1 MITTIPA
8 VKISGINYP
17 VYGIDFQN
25 GGDEP
30 STLTVNYVNKD
41 GSYNPP
47 ALQTKT
53 PTKITIGSFF
63 SFEGFPVTTS
73 LDERPN
79 GGKILKVT
87 YKDTSIILDNYFI
100 GLRSKFGEGFGAKVS
115 GSFDNIILLGRQVD
129 PCTDIQPE
137 DQYDPASP
145 CQDRNN
151 SYQKKFIDCERIKDL
166 QLLDIV
172 YSFDDFLDAISSSKT
187 AFVKLNNRPKTLNSI
202 YYARYTGT
210 VREVLRLWCNDYGFT
225 FFWDAGGIT
234 FVDLRSGIKIND
246 ANVYSNCALLSRLTE
261 NSIEDT
267 VNRGL
272 ITYFGK
278 EGGYTDYTC
287 GHSARRLMLRP
298 LTLEDIFIGKSSV
311 STGPVGSSSSA
322 GSTSLDATIKKYYG
336 SSGES
341 NSAVISRLEGVITL
355 GLYAE
360 RLRDLY
366 IWFYKE
372 GIRTAAD
379 ADGKKGKTIGLMGNM
394 KIIEVF
400 HADSRDSKNQE
411 IYNKLLSKSNN
422 KDIIKRLK
430 DKKVYF
436 VQVQRNPILYKSF
449 RDFENGMASEF
460 MGKYW
465 LRYYTDSPNSKPS
478 ISAPDGNAQ
487 YFKDGQE
494 FNFPFL
500 QLLPSSVDKL
510 KTIFDD
516 LVKSGGQNSPD
527 KTYANDSFILLDRP
541 PAWYPLQ
548 NSPNTSDILKSINDI
563 EFTAIGEDNVSKVL
577 TGDDTF
583 YMISEAPKS
592 KDFDIEPPVLS
603 TNPLDEENVDIRTVA
618 SGYSTS
624 FGLRSAR
631 CKKYKIK
638 TKAGDLDIFTPS
650 QSYGSGTGNGGY
662 VVIIDSSQNKGNSRV
677 MREKFEKIL
686 GNVVK
691 KENYIALDVLFRDV
705 TQDIFKILKYHT
717 DDNSKYKP
725 GTVEYREDVVDKLLE
740 DFAKGLAPIQEI
752 PSHKITYEIAGFPSI
767 KKSLSDGLESFTL
780 RYGGSDG
787 VKTSVSFSNIPK
799 RKISDSIIIRE
810 IEKNNSVM
818 GILNK
823 QNLLN
828 QTTAPLRSTDVG
840 VGEIID

>member
-8 VKISGINYP
+8 IKISGINYP
-17 VYGIDFQN
+17 VYGVDFQN
-25 GGDEP
+25 GGDQA

-73 LDERPN
+73 LEERPN

-100 GLRSKFGEGFGAKVS
+100 GLKSKFGEGFNAKVS

-137 DQYDPASP
+137 DQYDPLSP
-145 CQDRNN
+145 CQDKNN
-151 SYQKKFIDCERIKDL
+151 DYQKKIIDCERIKDL
-166 QLLDIV
+166 QLLDVV
-172 YSFDDFLDAISSSKT
+172 YSFDEFLDAISSAKT
-187 AFVKLNNRPKTLNSI
+187 AFVKLNNRPKTLNSV

-210 VREVLRLWCNDYGFT
+210 VREVLRSWCNDYGFT

-234 FVDLRSGIKIND
+234 FVDLRSGININD
-246 ANVYSNCALLSRLTE
+246 TGVYSDCTLLGKSTE
-261 NSIEDT
+261 NSIENT
-267 VNRGL
+267 INRGL

-278 EGGYTDYTC
+278 EGGYTDYDC
-287 GHSARRLMLRP
+287 GHPSPRRLTLRP
-298 LTLEDIFIGKSSV
+298 LTLEDIFIGKSSE
-311 STGPVGSSSSA
+311 SGPVGSSSKS
-322 GSTSLDATIKKYYG
+322 SSSSLDTTIKKYYG
-336 SSGES
+336 SDDES
-341 NSAVISRLEGVITL
+341 NSAVIRRLEGVITL
-355 GLYAE
+355 GVYSE

-372 GIRTAAD
+372 GIKTAAD
-379 ADGKKGKTIGLMGNM
+379 ADSKKGETIGLLGNM
-394 KIIEVF
+394 KIVEVF
-400 HADSRDSKNQE
+400 HANSSDSKNKE
-411 IYNKLLSKSNN
+411 IYNKLLTKSS
-422 KDIIKRLK
+422 DEDVIKKLK
-430 DKKVYF
+430 EKKVYF
-436 VQVQRNPILYKSF
+436 IQVKRNPVLYKKF

-465 LRYYTDSPNSKPS
+465 LRYYTDVPDSKPS
-478 ISAPDGNAQ
+478 ISAPDGSAQ

-500 QLLPSSVDKL
+500 PLLPNTVDKL
-510 KTIFDD
+510 ETIFDT
-516 LVKSGGQNSPD
+516 LLRGGGESNPN

-548 NSPNTSDILKSINDI
+548 NSLTIEKPLEYINDI
-563 EFTAIGEDNVSKVL
+563 EFTSIGEDNVSKIL
-577 TGDDTF
+577 KGDDTF
-583 YMISEAPKS
+583 YMVSEAPDKD
-592 KDFDIEPPVLS
+592 DFDIETPVLA
-603 TNPLDEENVDIRTVA
+603 TNPLDEKNVDIRTVA
-618 SGYSTS
+618 DGYSTS
-624 FGLRSAR
+624 FGLRNAKCR
-631 CKKYKIK
+631 KYKIK
-638 TKAGDLDIFTPS
+638 TKAGELNIFTPS

-662 VVIIDSSQNKGNSRV
+662 VVIIDSNRNKGTTRV
-677 MREKFEKIL
+677 LREKIEKIL

-717 DDNSKYKP
+717 DDNDKYKP
-725 GTVEYREDVVDKLLE
+725 GVAEYREDIIDGLLE

-752 PSHKITYEIAGFPSI
+752 PSQKVTYEIGGFPST
-767 KKSLSDGLESFTL
+767 KKTLSDGLESFAL
-780 RYGGSDG
+780 RYGGGDG
-787 VKTSVSFSNIPK
+787 VKTSVSFSNMPK

-810 IEKNNSVM
+810 IEKNNSIM

-823 QNLLN
+823 QHILN
-828 QTTAPLRSTDVG
+828 QVTAPLKSTDVG
-840 VGEIID
+840 VNEIVD